1 MAVKKKVKL
10 SKKGFLVLFCFVFFV
25 ISISVPMTI
34 SFFEKSELRKLD
46 YSEEAIR
53 TIQKN
58 HLKDYIVEKGK
69 NETLNAVLSSSD
81 YQNSRLE
88 EYEKIGYQEQDNFTK
103 HINQLLDKGYST
115 EEVNHIL
122 RTGTDSDVTSF
133 LEKDYISDTLDFL
146 SLDYAKLAN
155 YDRYVAYQKEEYM
168 TEEETVLRVNIGLDQ
183 PFYEN
188 ADVITE
194 FSIDVLANKYH
205 QLGENYIPD
214 DLVSISEEYSLNPD
228 QKMAKVARD
237 AFEEMARAAEKDG
250 MTIKARSSY
259 RSYQDQLNIYQE
271 YEEKYGTKG
280 ADSIAARAGFSEHQT
295 GLVVDVGAD
304 ETSVFANTKEFQWM
318 KEHAHEYGYI
328 LRYPKGKEDIT
339 GYNYEAWHY
348 RYVGEE
354 IAQYI
359 KKNNI
364 TFDEYYVMF
373 LDQK

>member
-10 SKKGFLVLFCFVFFV
+10 SKKGFLVLFCFAFLV

-69 NETLNAVLSSSD
+69 NETLNEVLSSSD

-122 RTGTDSDVTSF
+122 RTGTDSDVASF
-133 LEKDYISDTLDFL
+133 LEKDYISDILDFL

-155 YDRYVAYQKEEYM
+155 YDRYVAYQKEEYT

-194 FSIDVLANKYH
+194 FSIDVLTNKYH

-250 MTIKARSSY
+250 MIIKARSSY

-280 ADSIAARAGFSEHQT
+280 ADGIAARAGFSEHQT

-373 LDQK
+373 LD

>member
-69 NETLNAVLSSSD
+69 NETLNEVLSSSD

-88 EYEKIGYQEQDNFTK
+88 EYEKISYQEQDNFTK

-122 RTGTDSDVTSF
+122 RTGTDSDVASF
-133 LEKDYISDTLDFL
+133 LEKDYISDILDFL

-155 YDRYVAYQKEEYM
+155 YDRYVAYQKEEYT

-188 ADVITE
+188 ADVITK

-237 AFEEMARAAEKDG
+237 AFEEMAHAAEKDG
-250 MTIKARSSY
+250 MIIKARSSY

-280 ADSIAARAGFSEHQT
+280 ADGIAARAGFSEHQT

-373 LDQK
+373 LD

>member
-69 NETLNAVLSSSD
+69 NETLNEVLSSSD

-88 EYEKIGYQEQDNFTK
+88 EYEKISYQEQDNFTK

-122 RTGTDSDVTSF
+122 RTGTDSDVASF
-133 LEKDYISDTLDFL
+133 LEKDYISDILDFL

-155 YDRYVAYQKEEYM
+155 YDRYVAYQKEEYT

-237 AFEEMARAAEKDG
+237 AFEEMAHAAEKDG
-250 MTIKARSSY
+250 MIIKARSSY

-280 ADSIAARAGFSEHQT
+280 ADGIAARAGFSEHQT

-373 LDQK
+373 LD

>member
-69 NETLNAVLSSSD
+69 NETLNEVLSSSD

-88 EYEKIGYQEQDNFTK
+88 EYEKISYQEQDNFTK

-122 RTGTDSDVTSF
+122 RTGTDSDVASF
-133 LEKDYISDTLDFL
+133 LEKDYISDILDFL

-155 YDRYVAYQKEEYM
+155 YDRYVAYQKEEYT

-250 MTIKARSSY
+250 MIIKARSSY

-280 ADSIAARAGFSEHQT
+280 ADGIAARAGFSEHQT

-373 LDQK
+373 LD